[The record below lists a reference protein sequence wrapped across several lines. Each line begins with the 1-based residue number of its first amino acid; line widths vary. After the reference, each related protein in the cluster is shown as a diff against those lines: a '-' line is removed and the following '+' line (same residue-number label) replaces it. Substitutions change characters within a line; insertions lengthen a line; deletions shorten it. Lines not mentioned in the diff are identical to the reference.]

1 MFPGF
6 FLEFYNFPGFL
17 RFWCERAVFFFF
29 FSFAVVSVI
38 FLMISAR
45 SSIIRPI
52 LIGELFFP
60 DFLKFGSNWRY
71 VSIYGGVLSLYV
83 EIFSSNKNKFVKF
96 HVFGKK
102 KTGRSGRLK
111 NCAKKIWKL
120 WGKSSPIIRTLI
132 CWYLVF
138 FYVSM
143 QGSTSKRENVTT
155 LLEGPNKKRPVAG
168 EFLYDFEK

>member
-83 EIFSSNKNKFVKF
+83 EIFSSNKNKYVKF

-102 KTGRSGRLK
+102 NR
-111 NCAKKIWKL
+111 KIWEIEKL
-120 WGKSSPIIRTLI
+120 REKNMEIMGEKLSDNKDP
-132 CWYLVF
+132 YMLVPGVF
-138 FYVSM
+138 LRVYAGEHV
-143 QGSTSKRENVTT
+143 
-155 LLEGPNKKRPVAG
+155 KKRKRHHTLGRA
-168 EFLYDFEK
+168 K